1 MRVGRELSEESDL
14 AAAINAAWVL
24 LCTALVFWEQAGF
37 AMWEAGCLRSKS
49 VHSILLKNMCDAA
62 IGAAAFFSLGYAIG
76 FGGGPGDR
84 FAGNDHFF
92 LRGVPIE
99 DYHVVFFQWA
109 FAATAATTVSG
120 CMAER
125 TRFAGY
131 LIYSFFITALIY
143 AVPLHWL
150 WADAGWLCA
159 WGENA
164 VFGKGMID
172 FAGSGIV
179 HMLGG
184 VAGLVG
190 SYLVGPRKGR
200 FTDKGAVQIEGHSIA
215 LTTLG
220 VYCLWFGWYGFN
232 AGYTLGTTGGMWKTA
247 ALICVNTTIS
257 PSAAILSVLLFEKLA
272 TGCYD
277 SSKCMNGV
285 VAGLVGIT
293 GPCGVVEPWAAAVI
307 GVVSGAVYCGGWR
320 LHERLRIDD
329 PVHAGAVHAWPG
341 LWGCVASGLFAWPDQ
356 VAELGYVGEAGLFYT
371 GSAGQ
376 LGANLLGTFAVLA
389 WTIGTS
395 SIVFGSLKAAK
406 LLRVT
411 PEEEE
416 MGVDLAEHLPRE
428 GVEPLLAK
436 LRLPQ
441 EATRAEDVAAAACGR
456 IFGCVRTAPLS
467 K

>member
-1 MRVGRELSEESDL
+1 
-14 AAAINAAWVL
+14 
-24 LCTALVFWEQAGF
+24 
-37 AMWEAGCLRSKS
+37 MWEAGCLRSKS

-62 IGAAAFFSLGYAIG
+62 IGAAAFFTLGYAIG
-76 FGGGPGDR
+76 FGGGPDDT
-84 FAGNDHFF
+84 FAGNDKFF

-99 DYHVVFFQWA
+99 SYHTVFFQWA

-125 TRFAGY
+125 TQFVGY
-131 LIYSFFITALIY
+131 LIYSFFITAFIY

-150 WADAGWLCA
+150 WSDAGWLCA

-172 FAGSGIV
+172 FAGSGVV

-184 VAGLVG
+184 AAGLVG
-190 SYLVGPRKGR
+190 SYLVGPRIGR
-200 FTDKGAVQIEGHSIA
+200 FTEKGPVEIEGHSIA

-232 AGYTLGTTGGMWKTA
+232 AGYTLGTTGGMWKSA

-257 PSAAILSVLLFEKLA
+257 PAASILSVLLIEKLLCGYYV
-272 TGCYD
+272 T
-277 SSKCMNGV
+277 SRCMNGV

-293 GPCGVVEPWAAAVI
+293 GPCGVVEPWAAAII
-307 GVVSGAVYCGGWR
+307 GIISGAVYCGGWR

-341 LWGCVASGLFAWPDQ
+341 LWGCLASGLFAWPDQ
-356 VAELGYVGEAGLFYT
+356 VEALGYVGEGGAFYT
-371 GSAGQ
+371 GRGGQ
-376 LGANLLGTFAVLA
+376 LGASVIGTLAVLT
-389 WTIGTS
+389 WTLSTS
-395 SIVFGSLKAAK
+395 FVVFGSLKAAK

-411 PEEEE
+411 AEEEV

-428 GVEPLLAK
+428 
-436 LRLPQ
+436 
-441 EATRAEDVAAAACGR
+441 DVL
-456 IFGCVRTAPLS
+456 PLS
-467 K
+467 DRLRRRNKETPREAA

>member
-1 MRVGRELSEESDL
+1 MRPVPRQLSEESAQEDIN
-14 AAAINAAWVL
+14 AAINVAWVL

-49 VHSILLKNMCDAA
+49 LHSILLKNMCDAA
-62 IGAAAFFSLGYAIG
+62 IGAAAFFTLGYAIG
-76 FGGGPGDR
+76 FGGGPDDR
-84 FAGNDHFF
+84 FAGNDKFF
-92 LRGVPIE
+92 LSSVPID
-99 DYHVVFFQWA
+99 DYHLVFFQWA

-125 TRFAGY
+125 TQFAGY
-131 LIYSFFITALIY
+131 LIYSFFITAFIY

-159 WGENA
+159 WGDNA

-190 SYLVGPRKGR
+190 SCVVGPRLGR
-200 FTDKGAVQIEGHSIA
+200 FAESGRPVRIEGHSIV

-220 VYCLWFGWYGFN
+220 VYCLWFGWFGFN
-232 AGYTLGTTGGMWKTA
+232 AGYTLGTTGGMWRTA

-257 PSAAILSVLLFEKLA
+257 PSAALLSVLLIEKLLC
-272 TGCYD
+272 GYYD
-277 SSKCMNGV
+277 APRCMNGV

-293 GPCGVVEPWAAAVI
+293 GPCGVVEPFAAAVI

-341 LWGCVASGLFAWPDQ
+341 LWGCVAPGLFAWPDQ
-356 VAELGYVGEAGLFYT
+356 LAALGYVGDGGLFYT
-371 GSAGQ
+371 GRGGQ
-376 LGANLLGTFAVLA
+376 LGANLLGALAVLS
-389 WTIGTS
+389 WTVATS
-395 SIVFGSLKAAK
+395 LVVFGSLKAAG

-428 GVEPLLAK
+428 GVTPISIK
-436 LRLPQ
+436 LRRRHQVPSR
-441 EATRAEDVAAAACGR
+441 TVA
-456 IFGCVRTAPLS
+456 
-467 K
+467 